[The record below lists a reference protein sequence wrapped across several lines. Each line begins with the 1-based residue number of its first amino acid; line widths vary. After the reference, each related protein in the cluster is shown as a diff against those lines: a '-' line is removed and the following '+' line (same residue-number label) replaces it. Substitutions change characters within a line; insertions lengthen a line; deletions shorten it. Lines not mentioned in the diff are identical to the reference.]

1 MHKKANKILKYLI
14 LTSFITFLS
23 LYISQSTGYYEYCAS
38 KKTALTNK
46 QIKEFESD
54 IRKGKKVD
62 IKKYIETNNKNY
74 QNNLSKTGLSIS
86 KTSEKCIQ
94 KVIDKSF
101 KLLGNLV
108 GP

>member
-23 LYISQSTGYYEYCAS
+23 LYISQSTGYYEYRAS

-46 QIKEFESD
+46 QIKEFEND

-74 QNNLSKTGLSIS
+74 QNNLSKT
-86 KTSEKCIQ
+86 SEKCIQ